1 MAVQERKLDLLNKYP
16 ELVKSLVQIESGIR
30 DDELLILNINNGSK
44 DTEMSAES
52 KRNLKAAL
60 KRLRERKELVSCL
73 EELIA
78 IKEETRITKKVMN
91 QIKYEN
97 STITNKII
105 RGHTQKIKKERAIE
119 MKKLLKELEDANARI
134 NQAEIDYTQEVYN
147 RDILVSEYYGL
158 RFEESIR
165 KYLVYRQ
172 VTASKLNIDI
182 TNNPKFEEALKKQ
195 IKNSTNIISK
205 TSSRSGFIE
214 AAFQREFLKIAAGI
228 DKFEHAMDKQHKLPA
243 DSWAIT
249 KRTLTAREHGGVN
262 KGYLMT
268 TLEGVRKEV
277 EGKIPVG
284 GNR

>member
-30 DDELLILNINNGSK
+30 DDELLILNINNGSN

-105 RGHTQKIKKERAIE
+105 RGHTQKIKKERTIE

-195 IKNSTNIISK
+195 IRNSTNIISK

-214 AAFQREFLKIAAGI
+214 TAFQREF
-228 DKFEHAMDKQHKLPA
+228 
-243 DSWAIT
+243 
-249 KRTLTAREHGGVN
+249 
-262 KGYLMT
+262 
-268 TLEGVRKEV
+268 
-277 EGKIPVG
+277 
-284 GNR
+284 